1 MPYDPA
7 FQNNFVEGVN
17 RFQNARMQAFWQE
30 AFALLRGRS
39 TALMSFDD
47 IRERLKLNEESYK
60 GFQDIPINQIV
71 GSVGRY
77 RDFTN
82 RFLPR
87 RGQMQERW
95 SRIYAQANSMEGLP
109 AIEVYKVGDVY
120 FVRDGNHRVSVARQL
135 KMATIQAQ
143 VTELRTPIA
152 LTPNISPEEL
162 DKATAYAQFLAAT
175 GLTRTRPH
183 HQPLQLSEPSR
194 YGELMEKIHTH
205 MAILSLIE
213 EREVPLMDAAAHW
226 YDNVYRPAVTLIRKY
241 EVLDDMPKRTAG
253 PRTESD
259 LFLWMVGHL
268 HEIMAHEQAENGD
281 KTTPRYGDALADF
294 LEETDRDVPQELVEK
309 DNADALITQTQ
320 VMRALHR
327 HDHHGPFS
335 GNNVHTP
342 RPYGM

>member
-1 MPYDPA
+1 MAYDPG
-7 FQNNFVEGVN
+7 FRNNYVEGVN

-39 TALMSFDD
+39 AQLLSFDD
-47 IRERLKLNEESYK
+47 IRERLKLSEESYK
-60 GFQDIPINQIV
+60 GLREIPIDQIA

-82 RFLPR
+82 HFLPR
-87 RGQMQERW
+87 RGTMQERW

-109 AIEVYKVGDVY
+109 PIEVYKVGDVY

-135 KMATIQAQ
+135 KMKMIQAQ

-152 LTPNISPEEL
+152 LRPDISAEEL
-162 DKATAYAQFLAAT
+162 DEATAYAQFLSKT
-175 GLTRTRPH
+175 NLTRSRPH

-194 YGELMEKIHTH
+194 YGELMEMIHTH
-205 MAILSLIE
+205 MAILSFIE
-213 EREVPLMDAAAHW
+213 EREVPLRDAVAHW

-241 EVLDDMPKRTAG
+241 EVLAELPKRNAG
-253 PRTESD
+253 PRSEAD

-268 HEIMAHEQAENGD
+268 NEIMADEQAEGD
-281 KTTPRYGDALADF
+281 KLTPRYGDALADF
-294 LEETDRDVPQELVEK
+294 LEETDRDVPQELVEQ
-309 DNADALITQTQ
+309 DNADALITRTQ

-327 HDHHGPFS
+327 HDNHGPFS
-335 GNNVHTP
+335 GNNAHTP